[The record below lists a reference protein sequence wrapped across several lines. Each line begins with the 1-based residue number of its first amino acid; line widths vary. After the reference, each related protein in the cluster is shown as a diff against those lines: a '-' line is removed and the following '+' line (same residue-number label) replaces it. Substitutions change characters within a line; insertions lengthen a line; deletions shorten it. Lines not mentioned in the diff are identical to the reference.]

1 MCVCVCVLYTTR
13 VCVWYRAS
21 RGHGLHCVT
30 GWRAVSVCEP
40 CESGAGL
47 DMPPTPPPT
56 RRFGCIV
63 PPASTNAG
71 YGELSPTSQSI
82 PVTRFPQTVLVV
94 PMPSPYP
101 LPTPGGS

>member
-1 MCVCVCVLYTTR
+1 ML
-13 VCVWYRAS
+13 YRAS

-47 DMPPTPPPT
+47 GMPPAPPPT

-63 PPASTNAG
+63 PPASTNAEQKYWTMTAPPAPHALRQFAG
-71 YGELSPTSQSI
+71 VI
-82 PVTRFPQTVLVV
+82 PEGCDLAVPW
-94 PMPSPYP
+94 PMPNIVNSMWAVSFD
-101 LPTPGGS
+101 L